1 MRPKGF
7 SNLSVMAV
15 IRVTV
20 VMLLVTA
27 CYKIIQPFLGALIWA
42 VIIAVSVWPACHWL
56 TDHLKGRRRLAALI
70 LIGAI
75 ALALAAPIGLMIL
88 SLGDLWPLLMRI
100 AHGLATFHLPDPP
113 VWLGNTVL
121 IGPPIVHFWQS
132 AQTDLP
138 AVLDNLMPAINRG
151 ALWSLSYGAQLALS
165 LLEIILALFV
175 ACLLLIN
182 GERAWHLAE
191 LSIVKLGGAPATELP
206 EVVVRTIRSVTTGVI
221 GTALAQTLL
230 CVIGLLIA
238 GVPAPLVLGFLCF
251 MLAVAQ
257 MPTLLI
263 WLPAAA
269 WVFYT
274 GHSGRALFL
283 LLWGFLL
290 VNTIDNIIKPF
301 LISQGSKLPLSLIF
315 IGVIGGLIAWG
326 MIGLFI
332 GPTLLAV
339 GYTLFEYWLHGDDP
353 RIRAQPLD
361 TD

>member
-1 MRPKGF
+1 
-7 SNLSVMAV
+7 
-15 IRVTV
+15 
-20 VMLLVTA
+20 
-27 CYKIIQPFLGALIWA
+27 
-42 VIIAVSVWPACHWL
+42 
-56 TDHLKGRRRLAALI
+56 
-70 LIGAI
+70 
-75 ALALAAPIGLMIL
+75 
-88 SLGDLWPLLMRI
+88 
-100 AHGLATFHLPDPP
+100 
-113 VWLGNTVL
+113 
-121 IGPPIVHFWQS
+121 VHFWQS